1 MKNSMKLIYFL
12 LFFVVFCIFFTDV
25 SFAKREF
32 TVGVSPAVVNLG
44 EVEAGT
50 TNLVNFFIITPSAE
64 TLLVD
69 LQPARG
75 TLDFF
80 NKNLYKD
87 LIFNSSEE
95 DVTPWI
101 KIISNPVELR
111 PTNET
116 LKTAAGLIRGSRE
129 IEFLLEIPKNSD
141 PGHHVVSIN
150 PIPST
155 PPGEIG
161 PVGTRVVAI
170 TSVSILFNVVGNAL
184 RKGVILDTEEGR
196 YVGDRLEIKTYF
208 QNIGTTT
215 ISAKAKQKIYDKN
228 GKIINELDSSTD
240 YFKPNEIRS
249 LKTYLPI
256 TGLSLGEYD
265 VYTTVDYTTDTV
277 SKNSTISLYQPP
289 TPPTEEKVFIP
300 FWLIILVVI
309 LLIAIVIYRRMS

>member
-95 DVTPWI
+95 DV
-101 KIISNPVELR
+101 SFR
-111 PTNET
+111 
-116 LKTAAGLIRGSRE
+116 
-129 IEFLLEIPKNSD
+129 NS
-141 PGHHVVSIN
+141 
-150 PIPST
+150 
-155 PPGEIG
+155 
-161 PVGTRVVAI
+161 
-170 TSVSILFNVVGNAL
+170 
-184 RKGVILDTEEGR
+184 
-196 YVGDRLEIKTYF
+196 
-208 QNIGTTT
+208 
-215 ISAKAKQKIYDKN
+215 
-228 GKIINELDSSTD
+228 
-240 YFKPNEIRS
+240 
-249 LKTYLPI
+249 
-256 TGLSLGEYD
+256 
-265 VYTTVDYTTDTV
+265 
-277 SKNSTISLYQPP
+277 
-289 TPPTEEKVFIP
+289 
-300 FWLIILVVI
+300 
-309 LLIAIVIYRRMS
+309 